1 MRDPIF
7 WHSFTLT
14 VAFVAG
20 VVAVEFVLGFAL
32 ALLFRHQLRRQG
44 IVLTLF
50 LIPMMLAPVAIG
62 LIWKLLLQG
71 DFGMLTY
78 YLRAVGII
86 DLRTALLSDPDL
98 VLATIM
104 LIDVWQ
110 WTPFV
115 TLVLLAG
122 LLSLPRE
129 PYEAA
134 VMDGARPWQIFRDVT
149 LPMLRPIIALV
160 ILLRAIDA
168 FKEFDKVFILT
179 GGGPGIATELLS
191 IYTYRMSFK
200 DWDLGY
206 GAACAF
212 MVYLVVL
219 IMCSV
224 FYKAVFWTEGRA
236 RGAPHEPGLARR
248 RVGGHPGRA
257 GRRAHALPLDLP
269 DLVQGPPGCAGRGP
283 GLALR
288 ARPSST
294 IPTCFSTRAI
304 CRWSATASWW
314 RSRPRCSRSWSA
326 CRPRMC
332 SRGASSPPRRTCSS
346 SS

>member
-1 MRDPIF
+1 MTKSTRRGRWLAGGRTAKLAGGRLGQRLLDDAVGPLFLAPAVILLLLILVGPFGYMVWTSLTDLSFALPDRGGHFIGFDNFRRLMHDPIF
-7 WHSFTLT
+7 WHSFLLTLW
-14 VAFVAG
+14 
-20 VVAVEFVLGFAL
+20 FVLAVVVIELLLGLAL
-32 ALLFRHQLRRQG
+32 ALLFRHQLQRQG
-44 IVLTLF
+44 LVLTLF

-71 DFGMLTY
+71 DFGMVTH

-86 DLRTALLSDPDL
+86 GLRTALLSDPGL
-98 VLATIM
+98 VLPTIM

-129 PYEAA
+129 PFEAA

-149 LPMLRPIIALV
+149 LPMLRPILALV

-179 GGGPGIATELLS
+179 GGGPGIETELLS
-191 IYTYRMSFK
+191 IYTYRISFK

-224 FYKAVFWTEGRA
+224 FYKAVTWTEGRA
-236 RGAPHEPGLARR
+236 PRPAAP
-248 RVGGHPGRA
+248 
-257 GRRAHALPLDLP
+257 
-269 DLVQGPPGCAGRGP
+269 
-283 GLALR
+283 
-288 ARPSST
+288 
-294 IPTCFSTRAI
+294 
-304 CRWSATASWW
+304 TAS
-314 RSRPRCSRSWSA
+314 R
-326 CRPRMC
+326 
-332 SRGASSPPRRTCSS
+332 
-346 SS
+346 